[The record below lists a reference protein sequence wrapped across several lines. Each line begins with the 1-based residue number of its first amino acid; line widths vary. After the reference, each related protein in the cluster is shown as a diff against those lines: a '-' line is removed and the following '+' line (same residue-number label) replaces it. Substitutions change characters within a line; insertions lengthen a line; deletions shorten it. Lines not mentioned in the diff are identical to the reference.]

1 MLYNSILNFFFCF
14 FCIFLAV
21 DRCGFYCPYGYTY
34 FWKSY
39 ELFIYLY
46 ICYSILLATQLL
58 QGMIA
63 VNRLLA
69 FSKKKYKYLSMSANV
84 FRWLGPVVIVASFAL
99 YAVNILINRYVKKFG
114 LVVVS
119 NNTYQVLYKVA
130 QRDLPDW
137 FKDVLFLLNVM
148 QNIVLQI
155 TLFLIDM
162 LIMIKLVLFIRQKKS
177 RVLQKSK

>member
-1 MLYNSILNFFFCF
+1 M
-14 FCIFLAV
+14 
-21 DRCGFYCPYGYTY
+21 
-34 FWKSY
+34 
-39 ELFIYLY
+39 Y

-84 FRWLGPVVIVASFAL
+84 FRWLGPVVIVASFVL
-99 YAVNILINRYVKKFG
+99 YAVNILINRYVKRFG